1 MPPGAPLIPWDWPSQ
16 PWERI
21 PVDFAGP
28 FLGSMFIIVVDA
40 MSKWPEVIQI
50 SKTTSTH
57 NHRSLAND
65 GYV

>member
-16 PWERI
+16 LWERI

-40 MSKWPEVIQI
+40 FLCVLFHLNP
-50 SKTTSTH
+50 
-57 NHRSLAND
+57 
-65 GYV
+65 